1 MRKYLLLLFLFP
13 CSLFGQKTT
22 VFSFDTIENRR
33 WVGADFWANRLQNWE
48 VKNGKIYC
56 SHSEELSTLH
66 LLTHEMQS
74 SKGSSEINFEIGR
87 NELAAKDTAAKAGII
102 IGLSDESLNYKA
114 RAMIQRFT
122 LKEDGVWIGI
132 KGNRLFAQDLPTSK
146 ILCNAD
152 VAANFKSKESLKI
165 RLLISRTKNNEP
177 RIYLYVDDRFVQ
189 EIVITN
195 ENKNGNIALSVGS
208 TKAGSEFFFNKL
220 SVSNLATKKERAF
233 GPISTCLYTLNDN
246 VLNFSA
252 QLMPINHHE
261 NDSVVIELKH
271 DNKWF
276 KLATVAARDNQA
288 RLRDVIWN
296 HSKAI
301 SYRAR
306 LKRGDLLLGN
316 FYEGVIATP
325 NKTSNEVRIAALSC
339 NAIYAISQQYMD
351 YKSIWTP
358 YELLEQKYKELQP
371 DLLLFLGDQMY
382 EARPMPLETD
392 ATLLETDYNYRWLL
406 WCLEMNDLTRNL
418 PTIIMMD
425 DHDYLQGNLWGD
437 GARLADKEVPANL
450 PAHYRSHE
458 DDWQT
463 DNGGF
468 VMDVDFLNRAQMLQT
483 GHLPKTY
490 SKSDNRINNY
500 FTTLNFN
507 GVGMAIL
514 EDRKFKSAPLKAL
527 PNVPSIVGI
536 SLSDSISV
544 DSLKNNEA
552 VLLNDE
558 QLKMLNDWSVEWK
571 RQDMKLVFT
580 QSVYACLSSVR
591 RGYVPYLS
599 DNITVNNTSA
609 IAARLAKDMDANGW
623 PKNGRDT
630 ALKVIRKSAALIVG
644 GDQHFPSISQQ
655 GINDWKDAAYTL
667 TVPALSNAY
676 PRFFIPDSLDFYG
689 NNNYKDGFGNKVSM
703 LSYSNPVKKD
713 SMPMWYEGAP
723 GFGFIVCDKAAKT
736 YSMRFMD
743 FANPSTF
750 EYEQKIK
757 VADNAYSSSPY
768 KTKTI
773 KVKAANPLLI
783 LKDENGKVLYS
794 LRGNNLQLNVPAA
807 GKYFIEVI
815 GDKEKKKTL
824 KVVVKK

>member
-1 MRKYLLLLFLFP
+1 MRKYLLFLLLFP
-13 CSLFGQKTT
+13 WSLFAQKAT

-56 SHSEELSTLH
+56 SRPEELSTLH

-74 SKGSSEINFEIGR
+74 SKSSSEISFEVGR
-87 NELAAKDTAAKAGII
+87 NELAASDTAAKAGII

-122 LKEDGVWIGI
+122 SNEDGVWIGI

-152 VAANFKSKESLKI
+152 VTANFKSKESIII
-165 RLLISRTKNNEP
+165 RLLISRTKKNEP
-177 RIYLYVDDRFVQ
+177 RIYLYVDGRFVQ
-189 EIVITN
+189 EIAIAN
-195 ENKNGNIALSVGS
+195 ENKNGSIALAIGS
-208 TKAGSEFFFNKL
+208 TKDGNEFYFNNL
-220 SVSNLATKKERAF
+220 SLSNLASKRERTF

-252 QLMPINHHE
+252 QLMPINLHE
-261 NDSVVIELKH
+261 NDSVVIELQH
-271 DNKWF
+271 DNKWLKF
-276 KLATVAARDNQA
+276 ATVAVSGNQA
-288 RLRDVIWN
+288 RLRDFTWN
-296 HSKAI
+296 HNQAMP
-301 SYRAR
+301 YRTR
-306 LKRGDLLLGN
+306 LKRGDLLVGS

-325 NKTSNEVRIAALSC
+325 NQNANEVRIAAVSC
-339 NAIYAISQQYMD
+339 NGIYAISQHYMD
-351 YKSIWTP
+351 YRSIWTP
-358 YELLEQKYKELQP
+358 YELLEQKHKELRP
-371 DLLLFLGDQMY
+371 DLLVFLGDQMY
-382 EARPMPLETD
+382 ETRPLPLETKPH
-392 ATLLETDYNYRWLL
+392 LLESDYNYRWLL

-418 PTIIMMD
+418 PTVIMMD
-425 DHDYLQGNLWGD
+425 DHDYFQGNLWGD
-437 GARLADKEVPANL
+437 GSRLADKEVPANL
-450 PAHYRSHE
+450 PAHYLTHE

-468 VMDVDFLNRAQMLQT
+468 VMDVEFLNRAQLLQT
-483 GHLPKTY
+483 GHLPQTY
-490 SKSDNRINNY
+490 SKSENPIKNY

-536 SLSDSISV
+536 ALSDSIV
-544 DSLKNNEA
+544 TDSLENKEA

-558 QLKMLNDWSVEWK
+558 QLKMLNDWSAEWK

-599 DNITVNNTSA
+599 DNITVNNTSL
-609 IAARLAKDMDANGW
+609 IGARLAKDMDANGW

-655 GINDWKDAAYTL
+655 GIKDWKDASYTL
-667 TVPALSNAY
+667 TIPALSNTY
-676 PRFFIPDSLDFYG
+676 PRFFIPDSSDFHG

-703 LSYSNPVKKD
+703 LAYSNPVKKD
-713 SMPMWYEGAP
+713 SMPMWHEGAP
-723 GFGFIVCDKAAKT
+723 GFGFIVCNKSQKT
-736 YSMRFMD
+736 YSIRFMD

-757 VADNAYSSSPY
+757 VVDNAYSSSPY
-768 KTKTI
+768 KTKII
-773 KVKAANPLLI
+773 KVKASNPLLI

-794 LRGNNLQLNVPAA
+794 LRGNNLQLNVPSF

>member
-1 MRKYLLLLFLFP
+1 MRKYLLLLLLFP

-56 SHSEELSTLH
+56 SRSEELSTLH

-87 NELAAKDTAAKAGII
+87 NELAAKDTAARAGII
-102 IGLSDESLNYKA
+102 VGLSDESLNYKA

-122 LKEDGVWIGI
+122 LNEDGVWIGI

-208 TKAGSEFFFNKL
+208 TKAGSEFYFNKL
-220 SVSNLATKKERAF
+220 SVSNLAVKKERAF

-261 NDSVVIELKH
+261 NDSVVIELQH
-271 DNKWF
+271 DNKWL
-276 KLATVAARDNQA
+276 KLATVAVQDNQA

-301 SYRAR
+301 SYRAC
-306 LKRGDLLLGN
+306 LKRGDVLVGN

-371 DLLLFLGDQMY
+371 DLLFFLGDQMY

-450 PAHYRSHE
+450 PAHYLSHE

-676 PRFFIPDSLDFYG
+676 PRFFMPDSLDFYG

-773 KVKAANPLLI
+773 KVKAVNPLLI